1 MPEVE
6 IPQAHQVDGFGKRV
20 GVLIAALGV
29 LLSVVTIASHRE
41 HTRAVVLRTEANDQ
55 WSFYQAKK
63 IREYQAEVGATLLQ
77 ALAKDQAAAQPAT
90 AAALQTLTT
99 QHSKFASD
107 AADLKKAA
115 ELRDDDTHRA
125 EARAL
130 RLDLGEGFLQL
141 GLVLCSLFF
150 IARRKFFPSLGV
162 AAAALGLVIAASAI
176 VL

>member
-1 MPEVE
+1 VSEVE
-6 IPQAHQVDGFGKRV
+6 IPHAHSQDGFGKRV
-20 GVLIAALGV
+20 GVLVAALGV

-63 IREYQAEVGATLLQ
+63 IREYQAEVGTTLLQ
-77 ALAKDQAAAQPAT
+77 VLGKDQAAA
-90 AAALQTLTT
+90 AAALQTLST
-99 QHSKFASD
+99 QHSKLAND
-107 AADLKKAA
+107 ATDLKNAA
-115 ELRDDDTHRA
+115 ESRDADTHRA

-141 GLVLCSLFF
+141 GLVLCSLYFLAHRSLF
-150 IARRKFFPSLGV
+150 PTLGIASATLGV
-162 AAAALGLVIAASAI
+162 ALAASAL

>member
-1 MPEVE
+1 LAEVE
-6 IPQAHQVDGFGKRV
+6 IPHPHQVDEFGKRV
-20 GVLIAALGV
+20 GVLVGGLGV

-63 IREYQAEVGATLLQ
+63 IREYQAEVGTTLLQ
-77 ALAKDQAAAQPAT
+77 VLRKDADQTT
-90 AAALQTLTT
+90 AATALQTLSA
-99 QHSKFASD
+99 QHSKLAND
-107 AADLKKAA
+107 AADLKRSA

-141 GLVLCSLFF
+141 GLVLCSMYFL
-150 IARRKFFPSLGV
+150 ARRRLFPGMGV
-162 AAAALGLVIAASAI
+162 AAAALGVVIAASALA
-176 VL
+176 V

>member
-1 MPEVE
+1 VSEVE
-6 IPQAHQVDGFGKRV
+6 IPHAHQVDSLGKRV
-20 GVLIAALGV
+20 GVLVAALGV
-29 LLSVVTIASHRE
+29 LLSVLTIASHRE

-63 IREYQAEVGATLLQ
+63 IREYQADVGSTLLT
-77 ALAKDQAAAQPAT
+77 ALGTDQASLAP
-90 AAALQTLTT
+90 ALQILSA
-99 QHSKFASD
+99 QHSKLANE

-115 ELRDDDTHRA
+115 ETRDDDTHRS

-141 GLVLCSLFF
+141 GLVLCSLYFL
-150 IARRKFFPSLGV
+150 ARGRLFPILGV
-162 AAAALGLVIAASAI
+162 ASAALGIAIAATTI